1 MATPTALKAVAC
13 HQPEGVL
20 RVAGLPGL
28 GGLGDAERESCAQ
41 LGIDEVRADD
51 SLSAFDLAAR
61 AAQRALA
68 DAGLTAADLGA
79 IVLVDAR
86 APETLMT
93 SAATRLQAFLGARRA
108 VTFSVGGLGCVS
120 LTPALLAARGLLA
133 ADPGLDHV
141 LVAHGSKPP
150 TPLRYRHP
158 VTVSGDGGAAA
169 IVSRSGPVRIL
180 DIVQETNGDYWDLF
194 HVDYRDR
201 PTAEWREECRDI
213 PGYSFRLAVETRNRL
228 RDLYRGLLERNGLRP
243 QDIDCHLSHNL
254 SVGAF
259 RFTEEALDIKI
270 APSCYDN
277 LRQYGHLGPNDV
289 LLNLRTEQERGG
301 LRDGSRAVLLS
312 ASPVA
317 AWSLLL
323 VESGEGATTPT
334 HYL

>member
-1 MATPTALKAVAC
+1 MPSATAFTTVAC
-13 HQPEGVL
+13 YQPDGVL
-20 RVAGLPGL
+20 PVADLPGL
-28 GGLGDAERESCAQ
+28 ARLGEAERETVTQ

-51 SLSAFDLAAR
+51 SLSAFDLAAG
-61 AAQRALA
+61 AASRALA
-68 DAGLTAADLGA
+68 ESGLAADRIGA
-79 IVLVDAR
+79 LILIDSR

-93 SAATRLQAFLGARRA
+93 SSATRLQAHLGAERA

-133 ADPGLDHV
+133 ADQDLEHV

-169 IVSRSGPVRIL
+169 VISRSGPVRIL
-180 DIVQETNGDYWDLF
+180 DIVQETNGRYWDLF
-194 HVDYRDR
+194 HVDFRDL
-201 PTAEWREECRDI
+201 PTARWREECRDL
-213 PGYSFRLAVETRNRL
+213 PGYSFQLAMETRNRL
-228 RDLYRGLLERNGLRP
+228 RGLYQGLLERNGLTP
-243 QDIDCHLSHNL
+243 ADISCHLSHNL
-254 SVGAF
+254 SEGAF

-270 APSCYDN
+270 SPTCSDN
-277 LRQYGHLGPNDV
+277 LRRYGHLGPNDV
-289 LLNLRTEQERGG
+289 LLNLHTELERGG
-301 LRDGSRAVLLS
+301 LHDGQRAVLLS

-323 VESGEGATTPT
+323 VEIGDGAAT